1 MSDNYRDKGT
11 VLEDKPLPKKWVRR
25 DWTNDHYGYVNG
37 WWLMAT
43 CVLLAIPVSVLGI
56 LCFMFVEWT
65 WLHQMPRATALSC
78 LLTLVWLLVSFKRVE
93 VKD

>member
-25 DWTNDHYGYVNG
+25 DWTNDHHGNVNG

-43 CVLLAIPVSVLGI
+43 ILLLAPPVFVLGI

-65 WLHQMPRATALSC
+65 WFHQMPRASVLSC
-78 LLTLVWLLVSFKRVE
+78 LFLVSWFLVSFKRVE
-93 VKD
+93 VKN